1 MSNAKTKKIQF
12 LLTTHLLNCGSIEL
26 LLPDNV
32 VLEIS
37 LLQDTKHGEVIAD
50 DYCCVKAS
58 RNGSSMMIDSYNMGV
73 EFEDR
78 DDIYVCENITTDGD
92 GKPVRR
98 VDVV

>member
-1 MSNAKTKKIQF
+1 
-12 LLTTHLLNCGSIEL
+12 
-26 LLPDNV
+26 
-32 VLEIS
+32 
-37 LLQDTKHGEVIAD
+37 
-50 DYCCVKAS
+50 
-58 RNGSSMMIDSYNMGV
+58 MMIDSYNMGV